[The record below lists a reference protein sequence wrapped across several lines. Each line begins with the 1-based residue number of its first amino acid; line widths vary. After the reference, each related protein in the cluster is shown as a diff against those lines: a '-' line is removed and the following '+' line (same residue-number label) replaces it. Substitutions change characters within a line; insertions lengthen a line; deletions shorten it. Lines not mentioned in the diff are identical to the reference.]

1 MKSILTSGGGRLRA
15 FSQGFTLAEVLI
27 TIGVIGVV
35 AALTLPVLIS
45 NHRKQVI
52 ETRLQKFYTTFNQ
65 AILLAENKY
74 GEVEY
79 WDNADLDSPSGSI
92 DWFNK
97 YLAEFFTSKDIIV
110 LPNYSYTRYIKL
122 SDGSAFGMRFGDK
135 SSVTNFDIY
144 FFPNVSDIEYC
155 MVNSS
160 GSASRDCCGRKYFTF
175 RFTPQNRLKPYGN
188 NIDTIS
194 RETLINYCSS
204 TNKNYCTALI
214 MRDGWKILKSYPRRI

>member
-1 MKSILTSGGGRLRA
+1 MSGGGRLRA

-97 YLAEFFTSKDIIV
+97 YLAEFYTSKDIEE
-110 LPNYSYTRYIKL
+110 LSNSSYTRYIKL

-144 FFPNVSDIEYC
+144 FFPNSSDIDFC
-155 MVNSS
+155 MLNTSN
-160 GSASRDCCGRKYFTF
+160 SASKDCCGRKYFTF
-175 RFTPQNRLKPYGN
+175 RFTAQNGLRPYGT
-188 NIDTIS
+188 NIYSLS
-194 RETLINYCSS
+194 RETLKTYCSES
-204 TNKNYCTALI
+204 NKNYCTALI
-214 MRDGWKILKSYPRRI
+214 MHDGWKILKDYPRRI